1 MFHKLAVIGLEIALF
16 ALFAKD
22 KAGPELR
29 VTEAWIDEQSQ
40 GNVLRHFHNT
50 SSISVIAI

>member
-16 ALFAKD
+16 ALFTKD

-29 VTEAWIDEQSQ
+29 VTQTWIDE
-40 GNVLRHFHNT
+40 
-50 SSISVIAI
+50 